1 MPWPLTVLAV
11 LAGLF
16 VLDRLLLALERG
28 GYIYYRVRKP
38 SSTGA
43 GNALLELQ
51 QMLSPATQHVVV
63 AKKEQRPEHND
74 DGGPPD
80 PDGRAPQPRDTLHR

>member
-11 LAGLF
+11 LVGLF
-16 VLDRLLLALERG
+16 ALDRLLLALERG

-38 SSTGA
+38 SGSGA
-43 GNALLELQ
+43 GNALAELQ
-51 QMLSPATQHVVV
+51 QMLSPSTQHVIV
-63 AKKEQRPEHND
+63 AKREQRPEHVD

-80 PDGRAPQPRDTLHR
+80 PDGKPPGRGTLGP

>member
-1 MPWPLTVLAV
+1 MPWPLTVV
-11 LAGLF
+11 VVIAGLF
-16 VLDRLLLALERG
+16 ALDRLLLALERG

-38 SSTGA
+38 SGSGA

-51 QMLSPATQHVVV
+51 QMLSPSTQHVVV
-63 AKKEQRPEHND
+63 AKKEQRAEHND

-80 PDGRAPQPRDTLHR
+80 GEGRRAPPRDTLQP

>member
-1 MPWPLTVLAV
+1 MPWPITVVAV
-11 LAGLF
+11 ALGLF

-38 SSTGA
+38 SGSGA
-43 GNALLELQ
+43 GNALAELQ
-51 QMLSPATQHVVV
+51 QMLSPSTQHVIV

-80 PDGRAPQPRDTLHR
+80 DDGRRTHRD

>member
-16 VLDRLLLALERG
+16 ALDRLLLALERG

-38 SSTGA
+38 SGSGA
-43 GNALLELQ
+43 GNALTELQ
-51 QMLSPATQHVVV
+51 QMLAPSTQHVIV
-63 AKKEQRPEHND
+63 AKREQRPEHND

-80 PDGRAPQPRDTLHR
+80 PDGRPPRRDTLRQ